1 MIKNFM
7 NTKKK
12 IIQKITFSIY
22 ELISKLSSTIL
33 IKHNDIEFKIKT
45 TNSHEVHRAVT
56 FKDKEPETL
65 RWIDNFDLSKGD
77 VVFYDIGA
85 NIGIYSLY
93 AAAKHQGLKILAFEP
108 EAQSFGHLCL
118 NIHSNNFNV
127 IPYPIG
133 ISDIDGLATLN
144 ISILLPGAGAS
155 ALNESY
161 AFMDNK
167 KIKEF
172 HQGIYHSSIDDL
184 VYKKNLP
191 APNYIK
197 IDVDGIERKIL
208 RGADL
213 VLQSDC
219 CISVLVELQY
229 EKDADVY
236 SICQLM
242 KAYGFELA
250 ETSEWITEFK
260 GVKSQNFIFNKI

>member
-1 MIKNFM
+1 M
-7 NTKKK
+7 NIQKK
-12 IIQKITFSIY
+12 IAQKITFSIY
-22 ELISKLSSTIL
+22 VLISKLSSTFL
-33 IKHNDIEFKIKT
+33 IKHGDIEFEIKT

-93 AAAKHQGLKILAFEP
+93 AAAKHQGLKVLAFEP
-108 EAQSFGHLCL
+108 EAQSFGSLCL
-118 NIHSNNFNV
+118 NIHKNNLNV

-133 ISDIDGLATLN
+133 ISDNDGLAILN

-167 KIKEF
+167 KIREF
-172 HQGIYHSSIDDL
+172 YQGVYHSSIDDL
-184 VYKKNLP
+184 VCRKNLP

-208 RGADL
+208 HGADL
-213 VLQSDC
+213 VLQSSS
-219 CISVLVELQY
+219 CIGVLVELQY
-229 EKDADVY
+229 EKDEDVY

-242 KAYGFELA
+242 KGYGFELA
-250 ETSEWITEFK
+250 ESSEWITEFR
-260 GVKSQNFIFNKI
+260 GIKSQNFIFNKI